1 VSREIFD
8 AIREAMLSAQSDY
21 LEQAAKSTTNVESAI
36 ANVIA
41 DALAR
46 QAAEYKVED
55 ESRIPVNAHA
65 YDAFIKNTENGEE
78 K

>member
-1 VSREIFD
+1 MDTTTKNV
-8 AIREAMLSAQSDY
+8 IREAMLAAQSDY
-21 LEQAAKSTTNVESAI
+21 LEEAAKATTSVESAI

-41 DALAR
+41 DAFAR
-46 QAAEYKVED
+46 RATEYKVED